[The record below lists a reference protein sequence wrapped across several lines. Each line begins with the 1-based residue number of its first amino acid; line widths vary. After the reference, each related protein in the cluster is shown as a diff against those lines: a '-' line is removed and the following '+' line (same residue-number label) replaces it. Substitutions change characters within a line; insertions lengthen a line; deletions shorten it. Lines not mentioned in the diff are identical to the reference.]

1 LTENNMAVVK
11 LMVGGATFNVRPSAR
26 LAAAS
31 SSDSNSR
38 SSRQGGS
45 SPFVLLPSGTAVTS
59 SGTISPRS
67 PTLRSTSSIAVSTG
81 GTDTESDEEQVS
93 AGSGSSAGAAVAA
106 SSTASQN
113 GSSGSNGSNGSSGG
127 SYTSISSTGQ
137 SVSSVDAAGASQLGS
152 AGTRRRQQQ
161 QAAYAAGFR
170 PDVLT
175 MVSLSL
181 DGEAS
186 DQDSVAAL
194 QQRVQSEGADADVY
208 CSPDGAAS
216 DNSDSDLL
224 QATASYMGLST
235 ATGVTNEGSEVGG
248 DGSRPSPRLSQ
259 TLKQLLADS
268 ISLNS
273 TASIRLVDTADGG
286 GSVSDGGWQQQQQ
299 GGMEPVACAVNGSSR
314 QLDRSGN
321 RTECALLEFGGR
333 LEGRLLPGC
342 GSVEQQRR
350 VLQVWNEDVDSCD
363 IG

>member
-1 LTENNMAVVK
+1 MAVVK

-26 LAAAS
+26 LAAAAS
-31 SSDSNSR
+31 SSNGR

-45 SPFVLLPSGTAVTS
+45 SPFGLLPSGTAVTS
-59 SGTISPRS
+59 SGTFGPRS

-81 GTDTESDEEQVS
+81 GTDTESDEDQVL
-93 AGSGSSAGAAVAA
+93 ASSSSSNAAAAVAA

-113 GSSGSNGSNGSSGG
+113 GSSGSNGSSGG
-127 SYTSISSTGQ
+127 SFTSGSSAGQ

-186 DQDSVAAL
+186 DQDSIAAL

-208 CSPDGAAS
+208 CSPDGAGS

-235 ATGVTNEGSEVGG
+235 AAGVTAEGGEVGG
-248 DGSRPSPRLSQ
+248 EGSRPSPRLSQ

-286 GSVSDGGWQQQQQ
+286 GSGSDGGWQQQQQQ